1 MDLLREKWRQC
12 FRTGTRR
19 IPLAEVGRSAGESN
33 GVGRCHHRRQSQL
46 HGGKNHLGI
55 REASFGSLR
64 VMLVLVDMDTF
75 LSESDQLVVQPEN
88 ASLNRGGFAE
98 QTLSYEGA
106 VPVIR

>member
-1 MDLLREKWRQC
+1 
-12 FRTGTRR
+12 
-19 IPLAEVGRSAGESN
+19 
-33 GVGRCHHRRQSQL
+33 
-46 HGGKNHLGI
+46 
-55 REASFGSLR
+55 
-64 VMLVLVDMDTF
+64 MLVLVDMDTF